1 MSALDSIPPTLFTRS
16 ELSTFYEFFYRHTGI
31 LFTQRKDYFVERR
44 LLQRMG
50 ALGQQSFQ
58 DYFNHMRFQRSG
70 EEFQALVN
78 LMTVNETYFFREAYQ
93 LEALVNGLLPEISTR
108 RQKGR
113 SISLWSIP
121 CSTGEEPYSIA
132 LYILEGWRQA
142 NDYNIKIHASDIDT
156 RVLTEARRGIYSERS
171 LQRLG
176 PTLRQRY
183 FQKNGP
189 DTFRIREELRI
200 SIDFT
205 VMNLSN
211 PLHVTRYR
219 NIDVIF
225 CRNLLIYFDD
235 QSRQKAIDALYDC
248 LAPGGFLCLGSSES
262 MSRMWSLFVPRS
274 FGNTIVYQKPLKE
287 A

>member
-1 MSALDSIPPTLFTRS
+1 MSALNTVAPTLFTRA
-16 ELSTFYEFFYRHTGI
+16 ELATFHEFFYRHTGI
-31 LFTQRKDYFVERR
+31 LFTDKKDYFVERR
-44 LLQRMG
+44 LQQRMD
-50 ALGQQSFQ
+50 ALGLRSFR

-70 EEFQALVN
+70 EELQALVN
-78 LMTVNETYFFREAYQ
+78 VMTVNETYFFREDYQ
-93 LEALVNGLLPEISTR
+93 FKALASGILPEIATR
-108 RQKGR
+108 RPKGR

-132 LYILEGWRQA
+132 IHVLEGWRQA
-142 NDYNIKIHASDIDT
+142 DDYNIEIHASDIDT
-156 RVLTEARRGIYSERS
+156 RVLTEARRGIYAERS

-183 FQKNGP
+183 FREKGP
-189 DTFRIREELRI
+189 DAFQICEELRG
-200 SIDFT
+200 SIDFA

-211 PLHVTRYR
+211 PLHVARYR

-235 QSRQKAIDALYDC
+235 QSRRNAIDALYDC
-248 LAPGGFLCLGSSES
+248 LAPGGFLCLGHSES
-262 MSRMWSLFVPRS
+262 MSRMSSLFVPRS
-274 FGNTIVYQKPLKE
+274 FGDTIVHQKPLRE